1 MDWSTGVEVNLKKA
15 ADDEEIMAAS
25 PVCDVP
31 AVGTR
36 LTLSDPDL
44 YHRLMKECS
53 EEERSIA
60 GSVAAAAPYVA
71 PSFVTEYLKQNDVRP
86 LKKVFNLLFVLK
98 HRFFEADSNPFH
110 FQRSQKFPHAQYY
123 CRLCDYH
130 CDTLTICISH
140 IKDQRHSRLARM
152 QGCNLG
158 TIHSYVFLVSV
169 LPVHKL
175 GK

>member
-1 MDWSTGVEVNLKKA
+1 MGRLEVTLKKA
-15 ADDEEIMAAS
+15 ADDEEIMDAS
-25 PVCDVP
+25 PVCAVP

-98 HRFFEADSNPFH
+98 HRF
-110 FQRSQKFPHAQYY
+110 
-123 CRLCDYH
+123 CR
-130 CDTLTICISH
+130 
-140 IKDQRHSRLARM
+140 
-152 QGCNLG
+152 G
-158 TIHSYVFLVSV
+158 
-169 LPVHKL
+169 
-175 GK
+175 